1 MSLDYSK
8 ILKIAK
14 EASYQAGNYLKEN
27 FEVKPKVEFKGEINL
42 ITERDR
48 KSQQIVYNIIS
59 NNFPEHSILGE
70 EELNVEKDKGLLW
83 IVDPLDGTTNYA
95 HGLPYFC
102 VSIAFMEEGVTKVGV
117 VYNPMLDEMIW
128 AKKDEGAY
136 LNGKRLKVSNE
147 VDINKSLIATGFPY
161 DLRESEE
168 NNLNYFNEFIFNAQ
182 AVRRC
187 GSAALDLAYVAA
199 GRYDGFWELKLY
211 PWDTAA
217 AALFVEEAGGKVTD
231 FSGNEFN
238 PFKKECLASN
248 GIIHNQLLEIIKKVR
263 AK

>member
-1 MSLDYSK
+1 MSLDYKK
-8 ILKIAK
+8 ILRVAK
-14 EASYQAGNYLKEN
+14 ESAFQAGNYLKEN

-59 NNFPEHSILGE
+59 NAFPEHSILGE
-70 EELNVEKDKGLLW
+70 EELNIEKNKGLLW

-102 VSIAFMEEGVTKVGV
+102 VSIAFVENDETKVGV

-128 AKKDEGAY
+128 AIRGEGAY
-136 LNGKRLKVSNE
+136 LNDKRMKVSKE
-147 VDINKSLIATGFPY
+147 IDINKSLLATGFPY
-161 DLRESEE
+161 DLRKSQE
-168 NNLNYFNEFIFNAQ
+168 NNVNYFNSFIYKAQ

-199 GRYDGFWELKLY
+199 SRYDGFWELKLY

-231 FSGNEFN
+231 FSGKSFN

-248 GIIHNQLLEIIKKVR
+248 GIIHNQLLDVIRKVR
-263 AK
+263 EK

>member
-1 MSLDYSK
+1 MSLDYRK

-14 EASYQAGNYLKEN
+14 EAAFQAGNYLKEN
-27 FEVKPKVEFKGEINL
+27 FEIKPKVEFKGEINL

-59 NNFPEHSILGE
+59 SAFPEHSILGE
-70 EELNVEKDKGLLW
+70 EELNVERNKEFLW

-102 VSIAFMEEGVTKVGV
+102 VSIAFVENDETKVGV

-128 AKKDEGAY
+128 AIRGEGAY
-136 LNGKRLKVSNE
+136 LNGKRLKVSKE
-147 VDINKSLIATGFPY
+147 IDINKSLLATGFPY

-168 NNLNYFNEFIFNAQ
+168 NNINYFNSFIYKAQ

-231 FSGNEFN
+231 FSGKPFN

-248 GIIHNQLLEIIKKVR
+248 GIIHNQLLDVIKKVR
-263 AK
+263 KK